1 MWYVYILLCR
11 GNSYYIGITN
21 NLERRFKDHQEGKGG
36 AYTKS
41 HKPIRLVYSEPHPDR
56 SSALKREIQLKTW
69 SRTKKVELVAG
80 IVKNL

>member
-41 HKPIRLVYSEPHPDR
+41 HKPVRLVYSEMHPDR
-56 SSALKREIQLKTW
+56 SSALKREIQLKKLP
-69 SRTKKVELVAG
+69 RIKKEKLVAG
-80 IVKNL
+80 IKITL

>member
-21 NLERRFKDHQEGKGG
+21 DLERRFKDHQEGKGG

-56 SSALKREIQLKTW
+56 SSALKREIQLKKL
-69 SRTKKVELVAG
+69 SRIKKEKLVAE
-80 IVKNL
+80 IKITL

>member
-56 SSALKREIQLKTW
+56 SSALKREIQLKKL
-69 SRTKKVELVAG
+69 SRIKKEKLVAE
-80 IVKNL
+80 IKITL

>member
-21 NLERRFKDHQEGKGG
+21 DLERRFKDHQEGKGG

-56 SSALKREIQLKTW
+56 SSALKREIQLKKL
-69 SRTKKVELVAG
+69 SRIKKEKLVAE
-80 IVKNL
+80 IKLTL

>member
-21 NLERRFKDHQEGKGG
+21 DLERRFKDHQEGKGG

-56 SSALKREIQLKTW
+56 SSALKREIQLKRL
-69 SRTKKVELVAG
+69 SRIKKEKLVAE
-80 IVKNL
+80 IKITL